1 MTPAPANPPSVAV
14 VIPLYNKG
22 PYIARALK
30 SVQAQTFAAFEVIV
44 VDDGSTDGG
53 PAIVEKYG
61 DPRIRLIRQANAG
74 PGAARNRGIRETSAP
89 LVAFLDADD
98 EWMPH
103 HLHRLVKRLAA
114 HPQCAVAVGGMIVS
128 SGKEDRGSWYRRPEF
143 SEGPWRLRPDMSV
156 EVLYRVLNQIGPAI
170 VCRRTALEQT
180 TGFYENRCMLRED
193 TYLWVQLLLNYE
205 FYWDPE
211 PSAYYHVT
219 ASELT
224 GLRNRPHPP
233 CPVTVDPAP
242 IRERCPSEYQP
253 FLERFLAFYA
263 MRDAVGMARTG
274 DYTTGLRVVRQYPLA
289 RTMRAAYLNVHL
301 QVLLMI
307 AVAPLARWVRASPT
321 RRQWVRWLRDLVWGR
336 R

>member
-1 MTPAPANPPSVAV
+1 MRDCVMATVSVIV
-14 VIPLYNKG
+14 PLYNKAR
-22 PYIARALK
+22 YIGRAMDSIL
-30 SVQAQTFAAFEVIV
+30 AQTYQDFEVVV
-44 VDDGSTDGG
+44 VDDGSTDDG

-74 PGAARNRGIRETSAP
+74 PGAARNRGIRESTSP

-114 HPQCAVAVGGMIVS
+114 HPQCAVAVGGTMVS
-128 SGKEDRGSWYRRPEF
+128 SGKEDRGLWYRGPEF
-143 SEGPWRLRPDMSV
+143 PEGPWRLQPDMSV
-156 EVLYRVLNQIGPAI
+156 EVLYWVLNQIGPPAM

-180 TGFYENRCMLRED
+180 TGFYENRCMFRED

-224 GLRNRPHPP
+224 KPRNRPYPP

-242 IRERCPSEYQP
+242 IRERCPSEYRP

-263 MRDAVGMARTG
+263 MRDVVIMARTG

-321 RRQWVRWLRDLVWGR
+321 RRRWARRIRDCILRR
-336 R
+336 Q